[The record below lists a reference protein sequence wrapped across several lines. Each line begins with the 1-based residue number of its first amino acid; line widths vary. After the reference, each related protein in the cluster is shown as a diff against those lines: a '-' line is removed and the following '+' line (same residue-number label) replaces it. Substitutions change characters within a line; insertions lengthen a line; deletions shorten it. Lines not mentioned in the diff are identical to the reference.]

1 MVAGVEAR
9 EHPPSSLE
17 GVQQPSEATEKKKK
31 ILVAFTSH
39 IDITE
44 LSKKQKTKHTQ

>member
-9 EHPPSSLE
+9 EHPPSSLK
-17 GVQQPSEATEKKKK
+17 GVEQPSEATEKK
-31 ILVAFTSH
+31 IPVAFTSH

-44 LSKKQKTKHTQ
+44 LSKNKKHSVLPKE

>member
-1 MVAGVEAR
+1 MVAGVDTR

-17 GVQQPSEATEKKKK
+17 GVEQPSEAIFQKERERE
-31 ILVAFTSH
+31 ILVAFASQ

-44 LSKKQKTKHTQ
+44 LC